1 MNTTLVYAESGR
13 LVVSKT
19 LIETAKQVTDMR
31 GTFNVQDILFALESQ
46 AVSEESKGHIR
57 TAQEIREITAQ
68 TVRSRLIYNNFTYRG
83 GRKPANWIWLTQAG
97 DWFTWNYKSSK
108 EELCQA

>member
-1 MNTTLVYAESGR
+1 MNTTLVYAETGR

-46 AVSEESKGHIR
+46 AVAAENRGNVGMAR
-57 TAQEIREITAQ
+57 EIREITAQ
-68 TVRSRLIYNNFTYRG
+68 TVRSRLTYNNFTYKGR
-83 GRKPANWIWLTQAG
+83 RKPANWIWLTQVG
-97 DWFTWNYKSSK
+97 NWFTWNYKSS
-108 EELCQA
+108 EEEQCPV